1 MTGCPVFWGS
11 HGCDLERYHTG
22 LHWCRSC
29 CRTDEEEHVAGHVTA
44 PDSYGWDGCAGSWPY
59 YGSKHMRGATEH
71 GLGFFTYEAP
81 DWQFVYLPDE
91 FDRMATI
98 RGSVAT

>member
-1 MTGCPVFWGS
+1 
-11 HGCDLERYHTG
+11 
-22 LHWCRSC
+22 
-29 CRTDEEEHVAGHVTA
+29 
-44 PDSYGWDGCAGSWPY
+44 
-59 YGSKHMRGATEH
+59 MRGATEH